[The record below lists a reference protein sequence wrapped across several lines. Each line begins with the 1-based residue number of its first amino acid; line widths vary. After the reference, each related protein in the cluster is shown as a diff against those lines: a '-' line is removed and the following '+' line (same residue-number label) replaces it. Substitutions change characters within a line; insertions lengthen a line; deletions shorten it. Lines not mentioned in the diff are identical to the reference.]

1 MTDLAASSRLG
12 TGGART
18 STRYPSTKYSRE
30 EAVGSNS
37 IKYADALEQCFG
49 PRPHGMPTDPV
60 AARRPYEAYFLPDA
74 YKGRSDYLLTTLID
88 AVVSGNSF
96 VTGKCLP
103 LLQHDNPEITWS
115 TMSFDNSFV
124 DYEPEQGVPRLL
136 TQRSATFQDHM
147 ARRGIAF
154 VVNHGFANTEGGR
167 LDFFYKLAH
176 MKHVLQETLDQD
188 GLIQIIN
195 CKNDYAMVSNGYK
208 DAFERQDGDAMRA
221 CERTI
226 DNFACVQ
233 KGTGRGWVTLDESI
247 KAEMA
252 RNGVQPDTWIVPPG
266 MKSFAALEEASVEYY
281 RAGPIASQN
290 IERGGK
296 QNDTFRGCEVNTCNS
311 YRLDNAEVD
320 INPFVRD
327 RVLGDYFVVRNWA
340 DGRVNRPR
348 DEDARGLF
356 DQMAGKTYV
365 YCCETDKWELFDL
378 AKMAGEYYENVL
390 SDQGAMKLAL
400 AKDKEYHDAD
410 EENRKKSLI
419 GMLIER
425 MSGFSDQEFAD
436 ELKYIFGSKEGFV
449 WACTGKFPEIMSG
462 SSEEAKKLKETLDR
476 IARERDAAL
485 NAQKDGE
492 REAQKG
498 DGGSGMGGISPPAGM
513 EDRHMSPIFS
523 LLCVRPFRRY
533 RMGSAVLMATGLDTG
548 FTAHAH
554 EDVQVG
560 DDPISHVHV
569 THFTGWFSS
578 TIIDTKRVA
587 VAHDVF
593 CMGYQAGEGK
603 KTVALKDW
611 KNKHPYQFMFESGE
625 DKGSIF
631 VMLAPGGYGKPSATD
646 ENDIPKN
653 PIDLSGQDTA
663 LPCGGVHKAPFH
675 IFNDS
680 IWGFSQWNST
690 SAQGADFVEEASK
703 FSADPFV
710 NMLCFQTMQK
720 VISSNGT
727 ENFEFGAYI
736 RNTDHFGADHIGPGS
751 RSSRNGGF
759 SALKTFNYDSLKVL

>member
-1 MTDLAASSRLG
+1 MQAAAQPGR
-12 TGGART
+12 GAQGVAHT
-18 STRYPSTKYSRE
+18 LTNNTLNKYSRE
-30 EAVGSNS
+30 QDRGANHIAYE
-37 IKYADALEQCFG
+37 DALMQCFG

-74 YKGRSDYLLTTLID
+74 YKGRSDYLLTTIID
-88 AVVSGNSF
+88 AVISGNSF

-115 TMSFDNSFV
+115 TMSFDNTFV

-188 GLIQIIN
+188 GLIQIVN
-195 CKNDYAMVSNGYK
+195 CKNDYPNVSNGFK
-208 DAFERQDGDAMRA
+208 DSFERNDGDGMRA
-221 CERTI
+221 CEKTLE
-226 DNFACVQ
+226 NFACVQ
-233 KGTGRGWVTLDESI
+233 KGTGRGWVTLDESV
-247 KAEMA
+247 KSEMA

-281 RAGPIASQN
+281 RAGPIASKN
-290 IERGGK
+290 IELGGK
-296 QNDTFRGCEVNTCNS
+296 QNDTFRGSEVFTCNS

-320 INPFVRD
+320 TNPFVRD
-327 RVLGDYFVVRNWA
+327 RVLGDYFVLRNWGH
-340 DGRVNRPR
+340 GRVHRP
-348 DEDARGLF
+348 G
-356 DQMAGKTYV
+356 AGNENPHTEPQKNWDDMSRKTQV
-365 YCCETDKWELFDL
+365 YCCETDKWEVFDL
-378 AKMAGEYYENVL
+378 EEAASMYWDQIAHVDGIRNAAILADTEDAGNAGPHLTGDQADLLRGDDKGPFMA
-390 SDQGAMKLAL
+390 
-400 AKDKEYHDAD
+400 
-410 EENRKKSLI
+410 
-419 GMLIER
+419 
-425 MSGFSDQEFAD
+425 
-436 ELKYIFGSKEGFV
+436 
-449 WACTGKFPEIMSG
+449 ACTGRTY
-462 SSEEAKKLKETLDR
+462 EA
-476 IARERDAAL
+476 
-485 NAQKDGE
+485 DGTPIPN
-492 REAQKG
+492 RAVN
-498 DGGSGMGGISPPAGM
+498 GGQIQ
-513 EDRHMSPIFS
+513 FS
-523 LLCVRPFRRY
+523 FLCVRPFRRY

-593 CMGYQAGEGK
+593 CMGYQGGEGK
-603 KTVALKDW
+603 KYVNRGEW
-611 KNKHPYQFMFESGE
+611 NNIHPYQFMFESSK
-625 DKGSIF
+625 DNGSVF
-631 VMLAPGGYGKPSATD
+631 VMLAPADFGKPGASAD
-646 ENDIPKN
+646 NIPSN
-653 PIDLSGQDTA
+653 PIDLSGTGHA
-663 LPCGGVHKAPFH
+663 VPCGGEHKMPYHA
-675 IFNDS
+675 FNNS
-680 IWGFSQWNST
+680 IWGWNKW
-690 SAQGADFVEEASK
+690 AQGAPTGRDLVNEASR

-720 VISSNGT
+720 VISSNGG
-727 ENFEFGAYI
+727 NDYEFGAYI

-759 SALKTFNYDSLKVL
+759 ASLKHFNYESLKVL

>member
-1 MTDLAASSRLG
+1 MAARLPRQAN
-12 TGGART
+12 TLVNDT
-18 STRYPSTKYSRE
+18 LNKYSGEQDRG
-30 EAVGSNS
+30 ANS
-37 IKYADALEQCFG
+37 IAYADALMQCFG
-49 PRPHGMPTDPV
+49 PHPHGHPTDPV

-74 YKGRSDYLLTTLID
+74 YKGRSDYLLTTIID
-88 AVVSGNSF
+88 AVISGNSF
-96 VTGKCLP
+96 ITGKCLP

-115 TMSFDNSFV
+115 TMSFDNTFV

-188 GLIQIIN
+188 GLLQIVN
-195 CKNDYAMVSNGYK
+195 CKNDYPHVSNGFK
-208 DAFERQDGDAMRA
+208 DAFERKDGDGMRA
-221 CERTI
+221 CEKTLE
-226 DNFACVQ
+226 NFACVQ

-281 RAGPIASQN
+281 RAGPISSKN

-296 QNDTFRGCEVNTCNS
+296 QNDIFRGNEVFTCNS

-327 RVLGDYFVVRNWA
+327 RVLGDYFVVRNWGH
-340 DGRVNRPR
+340 GRVAMPDNGRVAMPDNAHDR
-348 DEDARGLF
+348 TGVMNNADLSVDGEEAGDTPLVDSRRVPGRGTTDAPGDDVEDIQRTGVSNDPPPHSYAPSEAQRNWEE
-356 DQMAGKTYV
+356 MSRKTHV
-365 YCCETDKWELFDL
+365 YCCETDKWEVFDL
-378 AKMAGEYYENVL
+378 EEVAKTYWKTIVSTGFAQTACDEREFGDDATKINKLL
-390 SDQGAMKLAL
+390 SKGTPI
-400 AKDKEYHDAD
+400 H
-410 EENRKKSLI
+410 
-419 GMLIER
+419 
-425 MSGFSDQEFAD
+425 EF
-436 ELKYIFGSKEGFV
+436 V
-449 WACTGKFPEIMSG
+449 QACTGHTYTRNGGNP
-462 SSEEAKKLKETLDR
+462 SEL
-476 IARERDAAL
+476 
-485 NAQKDGE
+485 GE
-492 REAQKG
+492 R
-498 DGGSGMGGISPPAGM
+498 SGPF
-513 EDRHMSPIFS
+513 DHKKQQFS
-523 LLCVRPFRRY
+523 FLCMRPFRRY

-593 CMGYQAGEGK
+593 CMGYQTGEGK
-603 KTVALKDW
+603 KLVDCDKFRDM
-611 KNKHPYQFMFESGE
+611 HPYQYMFESSG
-625 DKGSIF
+625 DKGSVF
-631 VMLAPGGYGKPSATD
+631 AMLAPKDFGKPGAA
-646 ENDIPKN
+646 EEHVPKN
-653 PIDLSGQDTA
+653 PIDISGSGTA
-663 LPCGGVHKAPFH
+663 VPCGGDHNMPWSK
-675 IFNDS
+675 FNNS
-680 IWGFSQWNST
+680 IWRFTNWV
-690 SAQGADFVEEASK
+690 QGAATGSDLVNEASR
-703 FSADPFV
+703 FSADPHV

-720 VISSNGT
+720 VISSNGS
-727 ENFEFGAYI
+727 NDYEFGAYI

-759 SALKTFNYDSLKVL
+759 AALKHFNYDSLKIL